1 MKNLSLNLKNDD
13 SELRCQEEEIE
24 LSRKIS
30 EMGDSS
36 HAKMGPTNDSS
47 ELSSPK
53 NNSVELETNEK
64 VEDIIINN

>member
-13 SELRCQEEEIE
+13 SELRCQEEEID

-30 EMGDSS
+30 EESS

-47 ELSSPK
+47 DMSSPK